1 MPVFGVLFAPNG
13 DSAFND
19 ELEVV
24 EFVGDV
30 FDVELLLWLFD
41 ELFEDV
47 ELLPDDGATVVV
59 VVPTVLLMLD
69 GPALLVPEA
78 LVAVELKVYAVPL
91 VSPAMVHVV
100 AGTVTVH
107 VAPPGVAVTM

>member
-1 MPVFGVLFAPNG
+1 
-13 DSAFND
+13 
-19 ELEVV
+19 
-24 EFVGDV
+24 
-30 FDVELLLWLFD
+30 
-41 ELFEDV
+41 
-47 ELLPDDGATVVV
+47 
-59 VVPTVLLMLD
+59 MLD

-91 VSPAMVHVV
+91 VSPVMVHVV